1 MRAPLPLMEEAWMA
15 HGILRRSHW
24 QTVAAVLLILAVA
37 AIFRLWHIGNIPP
50 ALHGDEAVVGM
61 DALDV
66 LGGRGSVYFP
76 DNYGAEGLNAFFV
89 AAFFRLLGVSTLAI
103 RLPSVIGGI
112 LTPLVV
118 YWLGR
123 ELFRSDN
130 REGKLA
136 AVPLLAALWLATAY
150 WAVSYSRV
158 GERGSLT
165 ILFGAC
171 AFAAFWRGVNLKS
184 EGRPATG
191 SWQAVLKDWVWF
203 LLSGVFLGLSLYFY
217 SISRFYP
224 VLLAVFLLVQA
235 VVASRAKPGNKDEVG
250 SSLLGSLF
258 WRIVALYAVAAAVF
272 APLGWYFLSHPGSF
286 MQRAQDVAAFGNY
299 ESPWTRIGQ
308 AVIANVAQ
316 FFLPGFGETRRFY
329 NLPGRAVME
338 PVTAV
343 LAVVGLVICLRRWK
357 RPPYLLLLLWWAI
370 MLVPAFLAVDRIPT
384 AFRAMGVMPALYFF
398 PAIAIGTGVDWL
410 KTHPLPVRL
419 RRSLIALVLIIPLT
433 VAAVWT
439 GRDYV
444 TWASLPG
451 TYEAFEGEAVEAAH
465 WLQASPQSWPVY
477 VSADLYRH
485 MSFLFVYSQIPATQF
500 ATYHDPTVR
509 WFDGRS
515 VLPLP
520 PMGGEA
526 TYIFIDGALPD
537 AQWLD
542 LYLPDRQ
549 LVYQSSVTGDEPGL
563 LVIRAGYADR
573 RQTLAGAPL
582 AEGVEVTG
590 YDVFG
595 EAQPGNPVQ
604 VVLHWHFAGT
614 QPGTGAGYRVE
625 VALFDDHGTQ
635 WSMVQQPL
643 EYRPQEWDTGS
654 KAVSWYQLALPAVAP
669 KTAYHLAVRLADRAT
684 GASLGPWAEL
694 APSYRVEK
702 APAEVLA
709 TFGET
714 LRVLEAGTRVQSVAG
729 GEQVVADLV
738 LDTTVPQPWSYTLFL
753 HVLDANG
760 QKVGQRDTAAGN
772 GLYPCDAW
780 QPGQA
785 IRDVYRIPIDGAGA
799 QPPYR
804 LALGFYDWR
813 TVERLPAAG
822 PHGNRLPDDQLLLN
836 VP

>member
-1 MRAPLPLMEEAWMA
+1 VARR
-15 HGILRRSHW
+15 ILQRSRW

-37 AIFRLWHIGNIPP
+37 AIFRLWHIESIPP
-50 ALHGDEAVVGM
+50 GLHGDEATNGM

-66 LGGRGSVYFP
+66 LAGRGSVYFP
-76 DNYGAEGLNAFFV
+76 GNYGVEGLNAFFI
-89 AAFFRLLGVSTLAI
+89 AAFFRLLGISTLAI
-103 RLPSVIGGI
+103 RLPSVVGGI
-112 LTPLVV
+112 LTPLAV

-123 ELFRSDN
+123 ELFRSDI
-130 REGKLA
+130 RKGKLTV
-136 AVPLLAALWLATAY
+136 VPLLAALWLATAY
-150 WAVSYSRV
+150 WAVNYSRV
-158 GERGSLT
+158 GERASFT

-171 AFAAFWRGVNLKS
+171 TFAAFWRGVNEKS
-184 EGRPATG
+184 ENQPVSG
-191 SWQAVLKDWVWF
+191 SKQGAWTEWIWF

-224 VLLAVFLLVQA
+224 VLLGVFLLVQA
-235 VVASRAKPGNKDEVG
+235 LVASRAKSESNDRAG

-258 WRIVALYAVAAAVF
+258 WRIVALYGAAAAVF

-286 MQRAQDVAAFGNY
+286 MQRAQGVAAFGNY
-299 ESPWTRIGQ
+299 AQPWARIGRS
-308 AVIANVAQ
+308 VIGNVAQ

-338 PVTAV
+338 SVTAV
-343 LAVVGLVICLRRWK
+343 LAILGLLICLRCWK
-357 RPPYLLLLLWWAI
+357 RPPYLMLLLWWPI

-410 KTHPLPVRL
+410 TAHPLPVRL
-419 RRSLIALVLIIPLT
+419 RRSLIAALLIVPLA

-439 GRDYV
+439 GRDYA

-465 WLQASPQSWPVY
+465 WLQANPQPWPVY

-485 MSFLFVYSQIPATQF
+485 MSFLFVYSQTPTTQF

-520 PMGGEA
+520 PMDGKA
-526 TYIFIDGALPD
+526 TYVFIDGALPD

-542 LYLPDRQ
+542 LYLPERQ
-549 LVYQSSVTGDEPGL
+549 VVYLSFVTPETSGL
-563 LVIRAGYADR
+563 LVLHAAYADR
-573 RQTLAGAPL
+573 RQTLAGASP

-595 EAQPGNPVQ
+595 EAQPGSPVQ
-604 VVLHWHFAGT
+604 VALHWHFAGT
-614 QPGTGAGYRVE
+614 QPGTGAGYRVD
-625 VALFDDHGTQ
+625 VALVDDQGTQ

-643 EYRPQEWDTGS
+643 EYRPQEWDTDS
-654 KAVSWYQLALPAVAP
+654 QAVSWYQLVLPAEAP
-669 KTAYHLAVRLADRAT
+669 KAAYHVAVRMADRAT
-684 GASLGPWAEL
+684 GAELSPWAEMD
-694 APSYRVEK
+694 PSYRAEN

-714 LRVLEAGTRVQSVAG
+714 LRVLDARTQIESVPG
-729 GEQVVADLV
+729 GEQVLADLV
-738 LDTTVPQPWSYTLFL
+738 LAATAPQPWSYTLFL

-760 QKVGQRDTAAGN
+760 QKVGQRDTATGN

-785 IRDVYRIPIDGAGA
+785 IRDVYRIPIEVTGA
-799 QPPYR
+799 QTPYR

-813 TVERLPAAG
+813 TGERLPAADQT
-822 PHGNRLPDDQLLLN
+822 GNSLPDDQLLLG